1 MPTFEQRTIESFFQ
15 EYGVENADLKARLLP
30 ILTPVIYAYNQNVI
44 DFEKETDEYRKNQ
57 VQRGIEEMA
66 AKIKY
71 VITSEG
77 N

>member
-1 MPTFEQRTIESFFQ
+1 MSTFEQRTIESFFQ
-15 EYGVENADLKARLLP
+15 EYGVESADVKARLLP

>member
-1 MPTFEQRTIESFFQ
+1 MPIFEQRTIESFFQ
-15 EYGVENADLKARLLP
+15 EFGVESAEVKARLLP

-44 DFEKETDEYRKNQ
+44 DLEKETDEYRRNQ
-57 VQRGIEEMA
+57 IQRGIEEMA

-71 VITSEG
+71 TITSEG